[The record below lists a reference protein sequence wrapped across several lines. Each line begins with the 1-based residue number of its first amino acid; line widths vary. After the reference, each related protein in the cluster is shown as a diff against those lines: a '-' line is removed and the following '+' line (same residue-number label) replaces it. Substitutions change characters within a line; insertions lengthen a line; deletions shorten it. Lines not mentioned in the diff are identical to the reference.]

1 MIEPLMYLLSAWF
14 DGLSTWVLVAM
25 GAVLALLFV
34 PKLGVVVLKL
44 AAQAGV
50 GSLVIMGI
58 NWALGGFGLF
68 VGLNLVTVLVT
79 GLLGLPGVVSLYVLS
94 VII

>member
-1 MIEPLMYLLSAWF
+1 MIEPFIYALSGWF
-14 DGLSTWVLVAM
+14 YGLSTAVLLGMA
-25 GAVLALLFV
+25 AVLAVLFV

-44 AAQAGV
+44 LGQAGV
-50 GSLVIMGI
+50 GSLVILGA
-58 NWALGGFGLF
+58 NWLLGGVGLF
-68 VGLNLVTVLVT
+68 VGLNLVTVMVV